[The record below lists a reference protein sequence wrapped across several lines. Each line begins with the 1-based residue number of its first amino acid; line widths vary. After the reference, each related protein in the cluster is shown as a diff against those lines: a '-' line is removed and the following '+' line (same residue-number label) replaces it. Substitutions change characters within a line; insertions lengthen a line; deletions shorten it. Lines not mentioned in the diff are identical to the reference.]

1 MDKSKGISDLKL
13 KDSTVKI
20 MCSNKDLGRAI
31 IGKLAFDGIEA
42 KLIEEQVDIAYLDA
56 KDELEATKL
65 LAVAMSEIY
74 LENSFLIGQYN
85 YLHALLSD
93 RTKKLQA
100 KPLDISLTTEI
111 KKISN
116 DLEIIEPAMRKVN
129 AVIFTHL
136 EKKHGNGLRFAYAK
150 TL

>member
-1 MDKSKGISDLKL
+1 MDKSKGVRLLCADKA
-13 KDSTVKI
+13 
-20 MCSNKDLGRAI
+20 LGRKVLVLLAEHD
-31 IGKLAFDGIEA
+31 IGAT
-42 KLIEEQVDIAYLDA
+42 LIEEQVDIAYLDA

-65 LAVAMSEIY
+65 LAIAMGEIF

-85 YLHALLSD
+85 YLHAILAD